1 MVNPGIVDYVNQRH
15 EHQKT
20 ESGGVA
26 EGDAE
31 PGDDGPQPVQSQG
44 DLKPD
49 RVCPKMGRTGCCLL
63 GVVGGAAVGVAAGAY
78 IGIIAT
84 KAAVQ
89 TQSVELLG
97 LKLAAVYTL

>member
-1 MVNPGIVDYVNQRH
+1 MVNPGIVDYVNQRN
-15 EHQKT
+15 EGKT
-20 ESGGVA
+20 QSGGVA
-26 EGDAE
+26 EEDNI
-31 PGDDGPQPVQSQG
+31 QSQG

-63 GVVGGAAVGVAAGAY
+63 GVVGGAALGVAAGVY

-89 TQSVELLG
+89 TQMVELLG
-97 LKLAAVYTL
+97 PKLAAVFTL